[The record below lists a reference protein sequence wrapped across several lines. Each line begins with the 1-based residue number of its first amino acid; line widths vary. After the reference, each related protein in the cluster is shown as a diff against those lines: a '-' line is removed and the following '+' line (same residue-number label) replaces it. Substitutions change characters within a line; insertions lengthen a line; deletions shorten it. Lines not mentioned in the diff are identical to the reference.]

1 MKAAIIV
8 LSDPKPGSE
17 EALGRL
23 FNGLAAAYDFKSKG
37 DDVTIRLHRE
47 TRDDPRKPPL
57 PRANQRRREIPNSNL
72 SSQRRGDGELSTD
85 GRHPHGGEVDLLRR

>member
-37 DDVTIRLHRE
+37 DDVTIRFQGAG
-47 TRDDPRKPPL
+47 TRWL
-57 PRANQRRREIPNSNL
+57 
-72 SSQRRGDGELSTD
+72 
-85 GRHPHGGEVDLLRR
+85 GEVVKADHPANKLFEAVQDTVAGASCG